1 MNLKSVLRVL
11 TLCTAL
17 GAATPNLSWA
27 QGNVGE
33 LATPSGIAYIYG
45 GIGSDNKEEMEA
57 IRKDYNFRLT
67 FACPHSG
74 QYLADVKVTVENTKS
89 HEKTMDVASGGPLF
103 FAQLPDGKYNVTAE
117 FEGAQ
122 QTKTI
127 AIHKNLPRGIV
138 FYFVS
143 DSCQD

>member
-1 MNLKSVLRVL
+1 MNFKSVLRVL
-11 TLCTAL
+11 ALCTAL
-17 GAATPNLSWA
+17 GVAVPNLSWA
-27 QGNVGE
+27 QGSVGKF
-33 LATPSGIAYIYG
+33 TTSSGIEYVSG
-45 GIGSDNKEEMEA
+45 GIGADDKEEMEA
-57 IRKDYNFRLT
+57 TRQDYNFRLT

-74 QYLADVKVTVENTKS
+74 QYLADIKVTVENTKS
-89 HEKTMDVASGGPLF
+89 HEKIMDVVSGGPLF

-117 FEGAQ
+117 FEGTQ

-127 AIHKNLPRGIV
+127 TIHKNLPRGIV